1 MAALER
7 FGVSMEKELL
17 ERFDALLEQR
27 GYPSRSEAIRDLIR
41 DELVS
46 EQWTDPKAEVIGT
59 VTIVFSHHEHEL
71 SSVLAELQHQ
81 CHECI
86 ICSNHI
92 HMDAHNCLEVIIV
105 RGQASRVKYIADTLT
120 STRGVKHGQLVCT
133 AMGGSLT

>member
-1 MAALER
+1 
-7 FGVSMEKELL
+7 
-17 ERFDALLEQR
+17 
-27 GYPSRSEAIRDLIR
+27 
-41 DELVS
+41 
-46 EQWTDPKAEVIGT
+46 
-59 VTIVFSHHEHEL
+59 
-71 SSVLAELQHQ
+71 
-81 CHECI
+81 HECI